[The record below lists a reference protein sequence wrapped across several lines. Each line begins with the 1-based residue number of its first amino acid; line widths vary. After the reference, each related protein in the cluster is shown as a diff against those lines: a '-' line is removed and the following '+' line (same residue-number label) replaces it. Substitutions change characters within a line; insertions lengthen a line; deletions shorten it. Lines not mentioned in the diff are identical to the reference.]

1 MTMGGENISSPP
13 TLDWRIIM
21 ETKAIEISHY
31 SYTYPGANSP
41 TLTDINLTVDKGEF
55 VILIG
60 PSGCGKSTLIQSLNG
75 IIPHIK
81 GGDVHG
87 EILVNGKLVAEHRV
101 QEMAANIG
109 LVFQD
114 PESQLCNLFISDEVA
129 FGPENILL
137 SKEEILERVQESLGY
152 VGLSDASWKYV
163 YEISGGQQQRLAISS
178 VLALEPEILAFDD
191 PTANLDPVGTAEIVE
206 VLRKMKS
213 DQRTI
218 IIATPWLDEFITMAT
233 KLVVLDKE
241 GRIFACGQP
250 NEILTKYG
258 KMLLEE
264 MGVWIP
270 QIPELEIKLQ
280 EKKIIPA
287 ETVSLTVDESLNKLK
302 NLDFHSPSS
311 SIQKDNNPETIVSV
325 NRVSFSY
332 PDGTRALKGVSFD
345 IQKAKLTAILGPN
358 GSGKSTIAKLM
369 IGLLPLSEG
378 DIRICDFDL
387 KKNKTSDITKKVG
400 FVFQNPEHQ
409 FVQDTVLDE
418 ITYSLKVIGYKEDE
432 IQQKAEEMISLFELE
447 EHRDRHPYVLS
458 GGQKRRLSVATMLV
472 GQPELLIL
480 DEPTYAQDF
489 RNVSSL
495 MSVIKQQMSKGVSV
509 VMITHNMRI
518 VQDYAD
524 DVIVI
529 SHGNLIY
536 QGKPEKLWLSDDY
549 TTDATLKQPPL
560 QRLMEELRK
569 LSLEIPDEVRTVNQ
583 FVDCIG
589 GGN

>member
-1 MTMGGENISSPP
+1 
-13 TLDWRIIM
+13 M

-270 QIPELEIKLQ
+270 QIPKLNC
-280 EKKIIPA
+280 K
-287 ETVSLTVDESLNKLK
+287 
-302 NLDFHSPSS
+302 
-311 SIQKDNNPETIVSV
+311 
-325 NRVSFSY
+325 
-332 PDGTRALKGVSFD
+332 
-345 IQKAKLTAILGPN
+345 
-358 GSGKSTIAKLM
+358 
-369 IGLLPLSEG
+369 
-378 DIRICDFDL
+378 
-387 KKNKTSDITKKVG
+387 KKN
-400 FVFQNPEHQ
+400 
-409 FVQDTVLDE
+409 
-418 ITYSLKVIGYKEDE
+418 
-432 IQQKAEEMISLFELE
+432 
-447 EHRDRHPYVLS
+447 
-458 GGQKRRLSVATMLV
+458 
-472 GQPELLIL
+472 
-480 DEPTYAQDF
+480 
-489 RNVSSL
+489 
-495 MSVIKQQMSKGVSV
+495 
-509 VMITHNMRI
+509 
-518 VQDYAD
+518 
-524 DVIVI
+524 
-529 SHGNLIY
+529 
-536 QGKPEKLWLSDDY
+536 
-549 TTDATLKQPPL
+549 
-560 QRLMEELRK
+560 
-569 LSLEIPDEVRTVNQ
+569 
-583 FVDCIG
+583 
-589 GGN
+589 